1 MIGLVDERLDKSLA
15 YYSHALLLVRVLD
28 SSPSLRGNH
37 RFLLCADILLHAHKA
52 MSAIVG
58 DPSTDKDYQSR
69 YKAIGVKAETWS
81 RIEGIR
87 QEVRNALDVAHYRPD
102 WEAMKQ
108 LPNHVKPAEAV
119 ASDVIG
125 EYMDWL
131 LGGLQANP
139 GL

>member
-1 MIGLVDERLDKSLA
+1 
-15 YYSHALLLVRVLD
+15 
-28 SSPSLRGNH
+28 
-37 RFLLCADILLHAHKA
+37 
-52 MSAIVG
+52 
-58 DPSTDKDYQSR
+58 
-69 YKAIGVKAETWS
+69 
-81 RIEGIR
+81 
-87 QEVRNALDVAHYRPD
+87 
-102 WEAMKQ
+102 MKQ